1 MPEQKIYAIGEEEI
15 ILMMGLLG
23 IEGIVLNKPEEFIN
37 EFNRLKEDPS
47 IGMIIIAM
55 DLLTSDIQNLIE
67 HKLSKKMPFI
77 FYLPDVFKSKVE
89 DRTVLFNEIF
99 KSIRKIIK

>member
-1 MPEQKIYAIGEEEI
+1 MPEQKIYVIGEEEI

-23 IEGIVLNKPEEFIN
+23 IEGTILNKPEEFLN

-55 DLLTSDIQNLIE
+55 DLLDADIQILIE
-67 HKLSKKMPFI
+67 YKLSNKIPLVFI
-77 FYLPDVFKSKVE
+77 LPNVFKSKQE
-89 DRTVLFNEIF
+89 EKTVFIKEIL
-99 KSIRKIIK
+99 KSIGRIIN

>member
-23 IEGIVLNKPEEFIN
+23 IDGTILNKPEEFLN
-37 EFNRLKEDPS
+37 EFDRLKKDTS

-55 DLLTSDIQNLIE
+55 DLLDVDIQNLIE
-67 HKLSKKMPFI
+67 HKLSDKKPFVFFLPNI
-77 FYLPDVFKSKVE
+77 FTSKQEDKTVFVK
-89 DRTVLFNEIF
+89 EIF
-99 KSIRKIIK
+99 KSLRKIIE

>member
-23 IEGIVLNKPEEFIN
+23 IEGKVLNKPEDFSS
-37 EFNRLKEDPS
+37 EFNKLKEDAS

-55 DLLTSDIQNLIE
+55 DLLTNDIQNLME
-67 HKLSKKMPFI
+67 HKLSQKKPFI
-77 FYLPDVFKSKVE
+77 FYLPDIFKSKLE
-89 DRTVLFNEIF
+89 ERTVFLKEIF
-99 KSIRKIIK
+99 KSIGKIIK

>member
-23 IEGIVLNKPEEFIN
+23 IEGTVLNKPEEFSN
-37 EFNRLKEDPS
+37 EFNSLKKDTS

-55 DLLTSDIQNLIE
+55 DLLNNDIQNLIE
-67 HKLSKKMPFI
+67 HKLSKEKPFI
-77 FYLPDVFKSKVE
+77 FYLPDIFKSKLE
-89 DRTVLFNEIF
+89 DRTVFLEEIF
-99 KSIRKIIK
+99 KSIGKIIK